1 MKVDGYV
8 KPVFLVD
15 NINQYIELKELLE
28 EKCKCIVSSN
38 YTRTGQIQATCT
50 IRIWEWE
57 EIKRFLNELEICN

>member
-15 NINQYIELKELLE
+15 NINEYLELKGILE
-28 EKCKCIVSSN
+28 EKCKCTVASN

-50 IRIWEWE
+50 IRISEWE
-57 EIKRFLNELEICN
+57 DIKRFLNELEICS